1 MKRLL
6 IVAVVAFLPTTSAIA
21 SIQGQ
26 EKCFEGCNSSWN
38 MCVIA
43 CGGDSKGHGT
53 PSEHN
58 RIEACVASKRC
69 RPSYDAC
76 VANCKRMH
84 NEETVPPPHKPR
96 NSN

>member
-21 SIQGQ
+21 SFQ
-26 EKCFEGCNSSWN
+26 EQEQCVEGCNSSWN

-43 CGGDSKGHGT
+43 CGGDAKGHGT

-69 RPSYDAC
+69 RPKYDAC
-76 VANCKRMH
+76 VANCSRMH
-84 NEETVPPPHKPR
+84 N
-96 NSN
+96 